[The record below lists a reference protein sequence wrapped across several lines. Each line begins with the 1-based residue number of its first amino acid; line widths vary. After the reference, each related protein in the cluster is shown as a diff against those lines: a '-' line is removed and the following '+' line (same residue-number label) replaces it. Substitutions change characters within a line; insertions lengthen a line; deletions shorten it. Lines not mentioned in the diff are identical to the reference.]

1 MLFFFK
7 QKTAYEM
14 RISDWSSDVCAS
26 YLVEFRKERHDPA
39 IRLQELV
46 VGSGNQCG
54 VERDACIRIVEDDHA
69 FDSGFIVAGSVD
81 GMCERHWT
89 DRTRVVEGRRVSVR
103 VDIGGGRINTR
114 KKVNLQNKTYTTK

>member
-26 YLVEFRKERHDPA
+26 YLVEFRQERHDPS

-54 VERDACIRIVEDDHA
+54 VERDACIRIVECDHA
-69 FDSGFIVAGSVD
+69 FDPGFIVAGSVD
-81 GMCERHWT
+81 GMCERPWHRPVIVEFTASHASANHADAT
-89 DRTRVVEGRRVSVR
+89 DRSEE
-103 VDIGGGRINTR
+103 D
-114 KKVNLQNKTYTTK
+114 TYELKSLMRNS